1 MDAVNPAAPVQDCV
15 LAPAAGGRFVSS
27 TLIAFW
33 LGSSLFT
40 ADIGSGAITLA
51 SNLPVAP
58 SQGAFSPDGS
68 RFAYRVGDDTS
79 GLSDHLFVAGRDLTL
94 ITRPGIGGHGGPP
107 YGPYDELAFS
117 GDAQYL
123 LTDDSFGA
131 NFASGPPNFVVYDM
145 SGKTVFQSGTAAF
158 GEWAPHGDKLY
169 FLAESQ
175 PHNIAGDLH
184 SWDPVAGDVPVARG
198 FSSYFWP
205 AVAPDGQRILF
216 NSYDSAGAPH
226 LWAVDLASGHVAQ
239 IGKAISSHPV
249 FVGATAVWSNEELP
263 CSNCMGQSQTDGK
276 LVAADVSS
284 GSETAVNLGA
294 FSSADGANT
303 YWVQDVWIG

>member
-1 MDAVNPAAPVQDCV
+1 MRAQRLILVVLLVAACGPATGTTAGSGSPTASVEPSNAANVTASPSAPPSPTPAGAPKLECTSRPAPGDPLVLVSRGYAPPGAGELLVMDAVSRAAPTLDC
-15 LAPAAGGRFVSS
+15 LLSPAAGGRFVSS

-40 ADIGSGAITLA
+40 ADIGSGAIVLA

-58 SQGAFSPDGS
+58 TQGAFSSDGS
-68 RFAYRVGDDTS
+68 RFAYRVGDDTG

-117 GDAQYL
+117 ADAQYL

-131 NFASGPPNFVVYDM
+131 NFPSGPPNFVVYDM

-175 PHNIAGDLH
+175 AHGIAGDLH
-184 SWDPVAGDVPVARG
+184 SWDPV
-198 FSSYFWP
+198 
-205 AVAPDGQRILF
+205 
-216 NSYDSAGAPH
+216 
-226 LWAVDLASGHVAQ
+226 
-239 IGKAISSHPV
+239 
-249 FVGATAVWSNEELP
+249 
-263 CSNCMGQSQTDGK
+263 
-276 LVAADVSS
+276 
-284 GSETAVNLGA
+284 
-294 FSSADGANT
+294 
-303 YWVQDVWIG
+303 